1 MNILILGAA
10 GFIGTNLTIELSKN
24 LDDCIT
30 LVDKNKNFFST
41 IEHMNLKNVCIKE
54 ADFAY
59 DMDFDLILK
68 KSLTLTYKPQN
79 IELLMQ
85 VIHRTYILIMG

>member
-1 MNILILGAA
+1 MDVPSILIVAPNGIVKDEILFRDTHFFQLKYQYSLELLHWMLMLKKQKPLLGKKFLIKII
-10 GFIGTNLTIELSKN
+10 GFNPE
-24 LDDCIT
+24 
-30 LVDKNKNFFST
+30 
-41 IEHMNLKNVCIKE
+41 
-54 ADFAY
+54 
-59 DMDFDLILK
+59 